1 MLQFLTGIKL
11 DQVLLLLKW
20 LGISFLVAA
29 IILMT
34 REHLSTKREIEKLKT
49 TNEEL
54 KKDLADKDKD
64 IKEIAVYNEET
75 KKIIRGRGKRAN
87 EISRLEA
94 KRDKAGNITSGDP
107 ILHKLNGMFDK

>member
-54 KKDLADKDKD
+54 KKDLADKDK
-64 IKEIAVYNEET
+64 E
-75 KKIIRGRGKRAN
+75 
-87 EISRLEA
+87 S
-94 KRDKAGNITSGDP
+94 GNRY
-107 ILHKLNGMFDK
+107 FDFRYSKYLLPDSASDSTEQKQ